1 MQNNN
6 NNSPIIKDKE
16 GNAIEVPVE
25 GSIGLLA
32 LGYKGLMA
40 WRMKRKEFGDL
51 LNKKENEQKK

>member
-1 MQNNN
+1 MQNIEK
-6 NNSPIIKDKE
+6 NSPIIKDKD
-16 GNAIEVPVE
+16 GKTIEVPVE

-40 WRMKRKEFGDL
+40 WRMKRKEVGDL

>member
-16 GNAIEVPVE
+16 GKNIEVPVE

-40 WRMKRKEFGDL
+40 WRMKRKEVGDS
-51 LNKKENEQKK
+51 LNQKENEQKK